1 MRMRRLALRL
11 SRAEVGEALDISR
24 QQVQKYESGVDELSA
39 GRLHQLTQVLG
50 VEVAYFFDNVRSV
63 EGSQP
68 PNLDE
73 HLQLFRAFIAVRNAN
88 ARKIIV
94 DLVVSRAAEFALP
107 K

>member
-1 MRMRRLALRL
+1 MRL
-11 SRAEVGEALDISR
+11 SLREAGEALDISH

-39 GRLHQLTQVLG
+39 GRLHQFAQVLG

-63 EGSQP
+63 EGGQP

-73 HLQLFRAFIAVRNAN
+73 HLLLFRAFIAVRNAN
-88 ARKIIV
+88 VRKTII

-107 K
+107 KE